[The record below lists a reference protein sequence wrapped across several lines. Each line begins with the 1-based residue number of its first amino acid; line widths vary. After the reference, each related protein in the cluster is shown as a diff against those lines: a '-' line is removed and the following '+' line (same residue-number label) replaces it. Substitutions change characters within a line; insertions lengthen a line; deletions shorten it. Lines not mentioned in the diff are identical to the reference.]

1 MARIRPLEP
10 AEAPPG
16 SRDELNRQLVAHGRV
31 TNMKRTLA
39 HSPVA
44 LAALMTWYPLR
55 DAVAAFLGD
64 RATTLFAHAVS
75 TQADCLICSTFFRR
89 LLTDAGEDPD
99 ALNLN
104 ERERAVVDYGRQLA
118 RDANG
123 VSDELYARLAAF
135 LQPEQVV
142 SLTAFG
148 GLMIATNIV
157 NNALRVDLD
166 EYLWPYRKGV
176 TAGARPS

>member
-1 MARIRPLEP
+1 MKSIWERRIARAEELAKTCAP
-10 AEAPPG
+10 AA
-16 SRDELNRQLVAHGRV
+16 EL
-31 TNMKRTLA
+31 
-39 HSPVA
+39 
-44 LAALMTWYPLR
+44 
-55 DAVAAFLGD
+55 
-64 RATTLFAHAVS
+64 
-75 TQADCLICSTFFRR
+75 LI
-89 LLTDAGEDPD
+89 
-99 ALNLN
+99 
-104 ERERAVVDYGRQLA
+104 
-118 RDANG
+118 
-123 VSDELYARLAAF
+123 LYARLAAF